1 MSKETSTKELSE
13 ILVQAI
19 NDELY
24 FRKDVLIPKVRAII
38 NGFRLRL
45 ATVNYNK
52 LKNPTETAKLIRAN
66 ELHNLEKEFWRQ
78 ELKQIV
84 GDEKIKQYYDKLDQH
99 RLLWDG
105 Q

>member
-19 NDELY
+19 NDEPY

-38 NGFRLRL
+38 SGFRLRL
-45 ATVNYNK
+45 ATSNYNK
-52 LKNPTETAKLIRAN
+52 LENPTETARLIRAN
-66 ELHNLEKEFWRQ
+66 ELHNLEKDFWKQ

-84 GDEKIKQYYDKLDQH
+84 GDENMKQYYDKLDEH
-99 RLLWDG
+99 LSLWNG

>member
-19 NDELY
+19 NDEPY

-38 NGFRLRL
+38 SGFRLRL
-45 ATVNYNK
+45 ATLNYNK
-52 LKNPTETAKLIRAN
+52 LENPTETARLIRAN
-66 ELHNLEKEFWRQ
+66 ELHNLEKDFWKQ

-84 GDEKIKQYYDKLDQH
+84 GDENMKQYYDKLDQH
-99 RLLWDG
+99 RLLWNG